1 MNVDFDVAAPD
12 PAGMVASL
20 SSLGYS
26 LPAAVA
32 DLVDNSVSAEAKDID
47 IDFTWDGQ
55 SSWIAVTD
63 DGKGMTESELVTA
76 MTVAARGPSVER
88 SSTDLGRFG
97 VGLKSASFSQCRKLT
112 VATVRDGA
120 WHVRTWDLGVV
131 ELYKEW
137 RLLRDP
143 GGTTVTRLRRI
154 AENMQHGTVVLWEQL
169 SGYRNT
175 TVTSNDEKTQAQFY
189 AEAERTEAHLSMVF
203 ARFLQRP
210 ARCRIRVRGS
220 ALSPWDPFL
229 SAHPSVQR
237 IPWEPLPLG
246 AESVRVEPFV
256 LPTAQRL
263 SAAEYE
269 SAAGQKGWLGQQ
281 GFYVYRR
288 DRLILAG
295 DWLGIRGLRREEKY
309 NLARIAVDI
318 PAETDADWGVDVR
331 KASVV
336 PPLSLRRHLERIA
349 RYTREAAFRSAR
361 QRGQVAARAHGD
373 PLRFAWH
380 VKRHEGRIVL
390 RINRRHPLV
399 EAVLADQGGNPPAV
413 RSMIRLLEESVP
425 VTALRMLH
433 ETDTVDDPEPFGGPG
448 PATQETVDIGRQ
460 VYEALLG
467 QGRSPEEARRV
478 LSSMSPFDEQAGFW
492 NS

>member
-1 MNVDFDVAAPD
+1 MDFDVAAPD

-32 DLVDNSVSAEAKDID
+32 DLVDNSVSAEAKNID
-47 IDFTWDGQ
+47 VDFTWDGH

-63 DGKGMTESELVTA
+63 DGRGMTEPDLVTA
-76 MTVAARGPSVER
+76 MTVAARGPSAER
-88 SSTDLGRFG
+88 SATDLGRFG

-112 VATVRDGA
+112 VGTARDGI

-131 ELYKEW
+131 EHYKEW

-143 GGTTVTRLRRI
+143 GDTTTTLLRRI
-154 AENMQHGTVVLWEQL
+154 AGSMQHGTVVLWEQL
-169 SGYRNT
+169 SGYHNT
-175 TVTSNDEKTQAQFY
+175 AVTSDDEKTQAQFY
-189 AEAERTEAHLSMVF
+189 AEAERTESHLSMVF

-220 ALSPWDPFL
+220 DLSPWDPFL
-229 SAHPSVQR
+229 STHPSVQR

-246 AESVRVEPFV
+246 SESVRVEPFV

-263 SAAEYE
+263 SEADYE

-336 PPLSLRRHLERIA
+336 PPVSLRRHLERIA
-349 RYTREAAFRSAR
+349 RYTREAASRSAR
-361 QRGQVAARAHGD
+361 QRGQVVSRAHGD
-373 PLRFAWH
+373 PLKFAWN
-380 VKRHEGRIVL
+380 VKRHDCRIVL
-390 RINRRHPLV
+390 RINRKHPLV
-399 EAVLADQGGNPPAV
+399 RAAMDGQGGNPDIV
-413 RSMIRLLEESVP
+413 NSMIRLLEETVP

-448 PATQETVDIGRQ
+448 PAAPETVDIARQ

-467 QGRSPEEARRV
+467 QGRSPEDARGV
-478 LSSMSPFDEQAGFW
+478 LSSMSPFDEQQGFW